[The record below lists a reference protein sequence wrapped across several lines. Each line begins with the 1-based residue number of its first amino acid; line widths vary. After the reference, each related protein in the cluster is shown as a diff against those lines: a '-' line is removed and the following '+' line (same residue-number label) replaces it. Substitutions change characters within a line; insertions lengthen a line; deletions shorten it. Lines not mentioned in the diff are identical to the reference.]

1 MAGAWRAALGYGE
14 IGMAASLHL
23 GTVLG
28 SGTGQRAGP
37 GWRLLLELGQ
47 ELQLSQPGGVG
58 RGPELGAF
66 SVAQLVWAAGRGGCS
81 CS

>member
-1 MAGAWRAALGYGE
+1 MAWAWGAGLGNGE
-14 IGMAASLHL
+14 TVMGTSVQL
-23 GTVLG
+23 GTVLE

-47 ELQLSQPGGVG
+47 EPQLSQPGGAG
-58 RGPELGAF
+58 EGPELGAF
-66 SVAQLVWAAGRGGCS
+66 STAQLVWAAGRGGRS